1 MNHRKVAILNGEKPA
16 DLPVRQLSR
25 IELIIN
31 KKSAKAL
38 DLSVPE
44 TLLALAD
51 EITERTPPG
60 VRTTMDCRV
69 RGGEAVVRVS
79 SLPSWAV
86 RGLGARF
93 EAAFGRRLRVVPGS
107 RARR

>member
-51 EITERTPPG
+51 EVIE
-60 VRTTMDCRV
+60 
-69 RGGEAVVRVS
+69 
-79 SLPSWAV
+79 
-86 RGLGARF
+86 
-93 EAAFGRRLRVVPGS
+93 
-107 RARR
+107 